1 MNELEHP
8 LERTQISEKD
18 IFIKLLTSP
27 REAFKF
33 INDFKYE
40 KHLYILLFLAG
51 MVRTFDRAST
61 KNMGDNYS
69 IWTIIAI
76 CVIFGGFFGWITYYI
91 YSALISWTGSWMN
104 GKGNTQSV
112 LRVFAYAFFPS
123 IFILILL
130 IPQIAIYGNELFKS
144 DNDLYSLASM
154 ESIVLYVILF
164 VEFALGIWSLILCVI
179 GISEVQKLSIG
190 KSILNLLLPAILFVF
205 IILVLVLLFQVID

>member
-33 INDFKYE
+33 INNFKYE

-69 IWTIIAI
+69 IWTIITI

>member
-69 IWTIIAI
+69 IWTIITI

>member
-8 LERTQISEKD
+8 LERNQISEKD

-33 INDFKYE
+33 INDYKYE
-40 KHLYILLFLAG
+40 KYLYVLLFLAG

-76 CVIFGGFFGWITYYI
+76 CVIFGGGVGWITYYI

-205 IILVLVLLFQVID
+205 MILVLVLLFQVID

>member
-8 LERTQISEKD
+8 LERNQISEKD

-33 INDFKYE
+33 INDYKYE

-112 LRVFAYAFFPS
+112 LRIFAYAFFPS

>member
-33 INDFKYE
+33 INDYKYE

-76 CVIFGGFFGWITYYI
+76 CVIFGGLFGWITYYI
-91 YSALISWTGSWMN
+91 YSALVSWTGCWMN
-104 GKGNTQSV
+104 GKGDTQSI

-144 DNDLYSLASM
+144 NNDLYSLVSTQ
-154 ESIVLYVILF
+154 SYILYFILF
-164 VEFALGIWSLILCVI
+164 IEFALGIWSFVLCVI
-179 GISEVQKLSIG
+179 GISEVQQLSIG

>member
-8 LERTQISEKD
+8 LERNQISEKD

-33 INDFKYE
+33 INDYKYE

>member
-8 LERTQISEKD
+8 LERNQISEKD

-33 INDFKYE
+33 INDYKYE

-164 VEFALGIWSLILCVI
+164 VEFTLGIWSLILCVI

>member
-33 INDFKYE
+33 INDYKYE
-40 KHLYILLFLAG
+40 KHLYILLFFAG

>member
-33 INDFKYE
+33 INDYKYE

-76 CVIFGGFFGWITYYI
+76 CVIFGGLFGWITYYI
-91 YSALISWTGSWMN
+91 YSALVSWTGDWMN
-104 GKGNTQSV
+104 GKGDTQSI

>member
-33 INDFKYE
+33 INDYKYE

>member
-1 MNELEHP
+1 MNKLKHP

-33 INDFKYE
+33 INDYKYE

-51 MVRTFDRAST
+51 MVRTFNRAST

-69 IWTIIAI
+69 IWTIITI
-76 CVIFGGFFGWITYYI
+76 CVILGGIFGWITYYI
-91 YSALISWTGSWMN
+91 YSALVSWTGNWMN
-104 GKGNTQSV
+104 GKGDTQSI

-123 IFILILL
+123 IFVLLLL
-130 IPQIAIYGNELFKS
+130 IPQIIIYGNELFKS
-144 DNDLYSLASM
+144 NNDLYNLSSA
-154 ESIVLYVILF
+154 ESIILYFILF
-164 VEFALGIWSLILCVI
+164 IEFTLGMWSLTLCVI

-190 KSILNLLLPAILFVF
+190 KSILNLLLPAILLIF
-205 IILVLVLLFQVID
+205 IILVLLFMFQVLD

>member
-33 INDFKYE
+33 INDYKYE

-69 IWTIIAI
+69 IWTIIAM

-130 IPQIAIYGNELFKS
+130 IPQMAIYGNELFKS

>member
-33 INDFKYE
+33 INDYKYE

-61 KNMGDNYS
+61 KNMGDYYS

-76 CVIFGGFFGWITYYI
+76 CVIFGGLFGWITYYI

-104 GKGNTQSV
+104 GKGNTQSI

-130 IPQIAIYGNELFKS
+130 IPQIAIYRNELFKS

-164 VEFALGIWSLILCVI
+164 LEFVLGIWSLVLCVI

-190 KSILNLLLPAILFVF
+190 KSILNLILPAILFVF
-205 IILVLVLLFQVID
+205 IILILVLLFQVID

>member
-33 INDFKYE
+33 INDYKYE

-51 MVRTFDRAST
+51 MDRTFDRAST

-205 IILVLVLLFQVID
+205 MILVLVLLFQVID

>member
-1 MNELEHP
+1 MNELEHLP
-8 LERTQISEKD
+8 ERTKISEKD
-18 IFIKLLTSP
+18 IFLKLLTSP

-33 INDFKYE
+33 INDYKYE

-51 MVRTFDRAST
+51 MVRTFDRASM

-76 CVIFGGFFGWITYYI
+76 CVIFGGLFGWITYYI
-91 YSALISWTGSWMN
+91 FSALISWTGSWMN
-104 GKGNTQSV
+104 GKGNTESI

-144 DNDLYSLASM
+144 DNDLYNLVSI
-154 ESIVLYVILF
+154 ESIVLYIMLF
-164 VEFALGIWSLILCVI
+164 IEFALGIWSLVLCVI

-205 IILVLVLLFQVID
+205 IILILVLLFQAID

>member
-8 LERTQISEKD
+8 LKRTQISEKD

-33 INDFKYE
+33 INDYKFEKY
-40 KHLYILLFLAG
+40 LYVLLFLAG

-76 CVIFGGFFGWITYYI
+76 CVIFGGLFGWITYYI
-91 YSALISWTGSWMN
+91 YSALVSWTGDWMN
-104 GKGNTQSV
+104 GKGDTQSI

-144 DNDLYSLASM
+144 NNDLYSLASTQ
-154 ESIVLYVILF
+154 SYILYFILF
-164 VEFALGIWSLILCVI
+164 IEFALGIWSFVLCVI
-179 GISEVQKLSIG
+179 GISEVQQLSIG

-205 IILVLVLLFQVID
+205 IILVLVLLFQVIE